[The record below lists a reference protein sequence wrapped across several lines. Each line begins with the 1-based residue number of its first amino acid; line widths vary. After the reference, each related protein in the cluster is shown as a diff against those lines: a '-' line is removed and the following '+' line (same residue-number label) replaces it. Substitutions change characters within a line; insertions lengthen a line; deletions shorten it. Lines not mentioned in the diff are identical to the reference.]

1 MWDMIVGINDRY
13 NGCIVIGSFK
23 EGFRFKL
30 FDLDF
35 MSWLIVCKVIND
47 LFQVGMFQIL
57 NVDVIF
63 MEYIK
68 ILLGFVLLKFLIV
81 IKFVRLLYLKVK
93 YRKG

>member
-1 MWDMIVGINDRY
+1 MWDMIVGINDGY

-47 LFQVGMFQIL
+47 LFQVSMFQIL